1 MEELRFLW
9 HTNKKSLC
17 QAIKKGAA
25 EVLRG
30 RREAKNHDRCRGGLG
45 TDQRNRLA

>member
-17 QAIKKGAA
+17 HGIKKGAA
-25 EVLRG
+25 EVCGGGGKLKIMTG
-30 RREAKNHDRCRGGLG
+30 AKAGLAPK
-45 TDQRNRLA
+45 QCNRLA